1 MEARFHN
8 WIKKKNKKKKVIVSF
23 SLTFK
28 IFLYKFAIDFFFFR
42 IDDSVMITH
51 LHVLKPISPVER
63 KRKYL
68 EEFLSCASP

>member
-8 WIKKKNKKKKVIVSF
+8 WIKKKKKKKVIVSF
-23 SLTFK
+23 S
-28 IFLYKFAIDFFFFR
+28 IDFFFFR